1 MRSRIHVL
9 RSATDR
15 ARSLRNWLLLDVD
28 RTALT
33 VGLLAVAF
41 VVFLTFDMQAVLDPG
56 DGATPLLWLF
66 SALAGGNF
74 TVVSIVITIN
84 QLVLTR
90 ELRSPRELF
99 SEFDAVEDYRTAVRE
114 ETKSDVVPEQPHDFL
129 QVLTDTTRTHARE
142 LDELAESAPSPVA
155 DEASD
160 LRTDVLD
167 DLAPVA
173 DELEQTDESMLPALL
188 AILNADFSSSL
199 VHSRWIRET
208 YPEDVSDEL
217 DAKLQEL
224 ETDLEYLDVAR
235 QYLKTIWIQ
244 EDLAALSRRIAYLGF
259 VAVVVSLAFIAYA
272 AFLQGDPPVVGTAV
286 VLPAAIAIG
295 LAPFALLV
303 AHVLRVATVA
313 EHTVAITPFH
323 SP

>member
-1 MRSRIHVL
+1 MDVL

-15 ARSLRNWLLLDVD
+15 ARSLRNWLLLDVN
-28 RTALT
+28 RSALT
-33 VGLLAVAF
+33 VGLLVVAF
-41 VVFLTFDMQAVLDPG
+41 GVFLSFDMRTVLDPE

-74 TVVSIVITIN
+74 TLVSIVITIN

-99 SEFDAVEDYRTAVRE
+99 SEFDAVEDYRTAVQQ
-114 ETKSDVVPEQPHDFL
+114 ETQTDIVPEQPHDFL
-129 QVLTDTTRTHARE
+129 QVLTDATRTHARE
-142 LDELAESAPSPVA
+142 LDELSERAPSPVA
-155 DEASD
+155 AEASD
-160 LRTDVLD
+160 LRTNVLE
-167 DLAPVA
+167 DLDTVA
-173 DELEQTDESMLPALL
+173 AELERTDKSVLPALL
-188 AILNADFSSSL
+188 AILHTDFSSLL
-199 VHSRWIRET
+199 VHSRWIRVT
-208 YPEDVSDEL
+208 HSDDVSDEL
-217 DAKLQEL
+217 DAKLEEL

-272 AFLQGDPPVVGTAV
+272 AFLQGGSPVVGTAV
-286 VLPAAIAIG
+286 VLPAAIAVG

-303 AHVLRVATVA
+303 AHVLRIATVA